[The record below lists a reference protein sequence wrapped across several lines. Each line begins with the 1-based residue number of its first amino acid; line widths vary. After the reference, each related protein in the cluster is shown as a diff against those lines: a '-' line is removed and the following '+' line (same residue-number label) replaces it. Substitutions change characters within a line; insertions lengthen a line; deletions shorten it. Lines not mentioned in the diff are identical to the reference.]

1 MIARGKR
8 LRVRAGGV
16 LAGLGACVA
25 MACATPTAPPPES
38 PELDRLESLAA
49 IFYTRV
55 SNRRFNSISTFHDPA
70 LREFFHSSEAFA
82 DYYAD
87 LADALALA
95 SFEYNRPESVVVEE
109 FEPDGVGRVQ
119 VRVRFQGEN
128 NKPLRFWSTS
138 LVRVDQWEL
147 ADGRWWIIPG
157 KL

>member
-1 MIARGKR
+1 MR
-8 LRVRAGGV
+8 LRAGAA
-16 LAGLGACVA
+16 LAGLGTCVA
-25 MACATPTAPPPES
+25 MACTAPTMPPPES
-38 PELDRLESLAA
+38 AELDRLGSLAE

-70 LREFFHSSEAFA
+70 LREFFQSSEAFA

-95 SFEYNRPESVVVEE
+95 SFEYNRPNSVVIQG
-109 FEPDGVGRVQ
+109 FEPDGTGRYQ

-128 NKPLRFWSTS
+128 DKPLRFWSTS

-147 ADGRWWIIPG
+147 VGGRWWILPG

>member
-1 MIARGKR
+1 MKGVDR
-8 LRVRAGGV
+8 LRCRAGGV
-16 LAGLGACVA
+16 LAGLAACVA
-25 MACATPTAPPPES
+25 MACAAPSAPLPES
-38 PELDRLESLAA
+38 PELNRLGSLAE
-49 IFYTRV
+49 IFYARV

-95 SFEYNRPESVVVEE
+95 SFEYNRPDSVVVEG
-109 FEPDGVGRVQ
+109 FEPDGSGRFQ

-128 NKPLRFWSTS
+128 NKPLRFWRTS

-147 ADGRWWIIPG
+147 VGGRWWIVPG

>member
-1 MIARGKR
+1 MKGIDR
-8 LRVRAGGV
+8 LRWRAGGV
-16 LAGLGACVA
+16 LVGLGVGIA
-25 MACATPTAPPPES
+25 MACAAPSAPPPES
-38 PELDRLESLAA
+38 PELDRLGSLAE
-49 IFYTRV
+49 IFYARV

-70 LREFFHSSEAFA
+70 LREFFHSPDAFA

-95 SFEYNRPESVVVEE
+95 SFEYNRPDSVVVEE
-109 FEPDGVGRVQ
+109 FEPDGSGCFQ

-147 ADGRWWIIPG
+147 VGGRWWIVPG